1 MSAEHD
7 THHDIHHDTHRGRA
21 TMSVEHLR
29 TGRGP
34 EPGTRTRTAAAVRWA
49 GTVLTTSVLLAAT
62 FVLAAAVLVP
72 RLGGAVP
79 YTVLTGSM
87 QPAYPPG
94 TMIVA
99 RPVAAD
105 DVALGT
111 VITFQLASG
120 RPEVV
125 THRVVGIAR
134 KPDGDL
140 RFQTKGDANDA
151 VDAQWVRPEQ
161 VRGALWYAVPRLGYV
176 SELLTGEQRQ
186 RGVVVVAVVLLGYA
200 ALMVAGGARD
210 RRRARTTA

>member
-1 MSAEHD
+1 MTAEHPSR
-7 THHDIHHDTHRGRA
+7 HDGA
-21 TMSVEHLR
+21 AMSVEYFR
-29 TGRGP
+29 P
-34 EPGTRTRTAAAVRWA
+34 EPEARHRRSRTAAAVRWA

-87 QPAYPPG
+87 RPAYPPG

-125 THRVVGIAR
+125 THRVVTIAR
-134 KPDGDL
+134 RPDGDL

-151 VDAQWVRPEQ
+151 ADAQWVRPEQ
-161 VRGALWYAVPRLGYV
+161 VRGALWYAVPRLGYL

-186 RGVVVVAVVLLGYA
+186 RGVVAVAAVLLGYA
-200 ALMVAGGARD
+200 GLMAAGGARD
-210 RRRARTTA
+210 RLRARRSP